1 MVNLSLFSL
10 SLVSGIRYD
19 LVPLLLRHKL
29 QNVAALRVRR
39 APKQVADGRHR
50 RIVLQ
55 EHILVFLVDNR
66 CATPVRRSLHALGDA
81 GKVQRANRARR
92 AFQAVNQYA
101 IVLPVP
107 GCAGF
112 PQLAIWANAKGPYVC
127 LEPWYGRTDDAGFAG
142 TLAQKPGVQILDSGE
157 TQEISYEI
165 EFHSEC
171 D

>member
-1 MVNLSLFSL
+1 MAKECASLGTGKTSAGTGRADNSL
-10 SLVSGIRYD
+10 TMLVKEGYVVKNGAAPYQPDIPATSIFENQGID
-19 LVPLLLRHKL
+19 TV
-29 QNVAALRVRR
+29 QIAA
-39 APKQVADGRHR
+39 PDGRPY
-50 RIVLQ
+50 VTM
-55 EHILVFLVDNR
+55 D
-66 CATPVRRSLHALGDA
+66 
-81 GKVQRANRARR
+81 
-92 AFQAVNQYA
+92 
-101 IVLPVP
+101 
-107 GCAGF
+107 CAGF